1 MQEVLQLMLRTYG
14 SLQAIAQAERFAYAD
29 VEQAL
34 AEADADSA
42 EAVCLRVLL
51 QYAIP
56 KVVDDAV

>member
-1 MQEVLQLMLRTYG
+1 MQEILQLMLRTYG
-14 SLQAIAQAERFAYAD
+14 SLEAIAQAERFAYAD

-34 AEADADSA
+34 EAADPASA

-56 KVVDDAV
+56 KVVDDAI